1 MAHVPVALGSLAGKR
16 AFSQSHSSFVEIVLP
31 LDFPAFDFPFTG
43 SGTTDKRGLNST
55 TFAGCSASA
64 RLPCVLC
71 SLTVSLQ
78 AIEPRL
84 ATSEGRTESRTG
96 RTVRTVSKF
105 SVTPLS
111 VSLCTV
117 EAETGL
123 PLGFVLADSLLTSIR
138 CASLC
143 AFTVGASVKA
153 SVFPLMAFGL
163 GGAIERAR

>member
-1 MAHVPVALGSLAGKR
+1 MPVALGSLAGKR
-16 AFSQSHSSFVEIVLP
+16 AFSQSHSSFVLIVFP
-31 LDFPAFDFPFTG
+31 FGFPAFDFPFTG

-55 TFAGCSASA
+55 TFAGCCANT

-71 SLTVSLQ
+71 SPMVSLQ

-84 ATSEGRTESRTG
+84 ATSEAQTESRTG
-96 RTVRTVSKF
+96 RTVRTVSRF
-105 SVTPLS
+105 SAAPLS

-117 EAETGL
+117 EAEAGL

-143 AFTVGASVKA
+143 ASLCGAVREA